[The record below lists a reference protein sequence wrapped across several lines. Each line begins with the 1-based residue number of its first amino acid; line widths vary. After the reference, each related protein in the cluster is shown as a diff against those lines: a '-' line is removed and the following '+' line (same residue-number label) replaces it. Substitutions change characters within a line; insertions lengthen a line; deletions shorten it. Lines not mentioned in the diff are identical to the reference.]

1 MSKKMI
7 HRLILNSIFFIVIM
21 LFTFDIVFQG
31 QSFRE
36 IVTTLLLHNEY
47 ASVCYN
53 LFSAFPLSLF
63 SVHMCNPAHRSY
75 KMLTEKYD

>member
-21 LFTFDIVFQG
+21 LFTFYIVFQG

-36 IVTTLLLHNEY
+36 IVN
-47 ASVCYN
+47 AI
-53 LFSAFPLSLF
+53 
-63 SVHMCNPAHRSY
+63 R
-75 KMLTEKYD
+75 

>member
-36 IVTTLLLHNEY
+36 IVN
-47 ASVCYN
+47 AI
-53 LFSAFPLSLF
+53 
-63 SVHMCNPAHRSY
+63 R
-75 KMLTEKYD
+75 